1 MPTGILVIF
10 KSQPYRTGSLLSISY
25 PTLQPTMPNRFSH
38 SNIHHTPSRQSR
50 YESDSDD
57 EWVRIPLFR
66 SIFSNRHMPSRAGLS
81 RANTG
86 REPSRRGSINQALP
100 SQYNRVSSHYIE
112 APSQH
117 RRTNSHYSQ
126 APSHHSRPPSL
137 QAPSQ
142 SSRTSGHRS
151 GASSH
156 YSDTPS
162 QHSRAPSRVLSNVST
177 ITNATIRPED
187 SASVA
192 GSPPRHS
199 QSREHRSHSI
209 ISRSRSTREQ
219 PTGPSRVNY
228 QSRSQGQERDY
239 HTSSRPRRSSH
250 SVAHSHSRSNV
261 HPVSMHYTDEDYASD
276 STLRA
281 DQIGLRRYRPQR

>member
-1 MPTGILVIF
+1 M
-10 KSQPYRTGSLLSISY
+10 SY
-25 PTLQPTMPNRFSH
+25 PIRRSTMPNRFSH
-38 SNIHHTPSRQSR
+38 SDIHHTPSRQSR

-57 EWVRIPLFR
+57 GWVRIPLFR
-66 SIFSNRHMPSRAGLS
+66 SIFSSRHMPARAGLS
-81 RANTG
+81 RANIE
-86 REPSRRGSINQALP
+86 REPSRRGSIKQASP

-112 APSQH
+112 APSQ
-117 RRTNSHYSQ
+117 
-126 APSHHSRPPSL
+126 
-137 QAPSQ
+137 

-151 GASSH
+151 GASSQ

-162 QHSRAPSRVLSNVST
+162 QPSRAPSRALSDVST

-187 SASVA
+187 SASMA

-219 PTGPSRVNY
+219 PSGPSRVSY
-228 QSRSQGQERDY
+228 QSRSRDQERDY
-239 HTSSRPRRSSH
+239 HTSGRPRRSSH
-250 SVAHSHSRSNV
+250 SVAHSHSRSNARS
-261 HPVSMHYTDEDYASD
+261 VSMHYTDEDYASD

-281 DQIGLRRYRPQR
+281 DQIGLRRYRPQQ